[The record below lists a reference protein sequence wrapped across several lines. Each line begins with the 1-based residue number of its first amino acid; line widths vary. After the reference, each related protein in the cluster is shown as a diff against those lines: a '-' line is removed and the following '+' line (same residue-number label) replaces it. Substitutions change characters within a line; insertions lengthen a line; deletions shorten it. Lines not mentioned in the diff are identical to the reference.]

1 MIYSYAE
8 ARNAGKRCGVKHIE
22 HDEQVQFFLY
32 LRLLEGAGV
41 EEAEMAF
48 AVPNG
53 LRVASI
59 RVARRAV
66 NEGMRA
72 GVPDILVPVARG
84 SKHGLAIEMK
94 SPKGRSTAAQKEW
107 QAKLRMRG
115 WEVAECHSAIIALR
129 TFIDYCKLEPAQY
142 RILGDLL
149 DERESEVP
157 DRRQGATGRRGQSR
171 NGGGRDNHEPR

>member
-1 MIYSYAE
+1 M
-8 ARNAGKRCGVKHIE
+8 RHIE

-41 EEAEMAF
+41 TEAEMAF

-53 LRVASI
+53 VRVASI
-59 RVARRAV
+59 RTAKRAV

-72 GVPDILVPVARG
+72 GVPDILIPVARG
-84 SKHGLAIEMK
+84 GKHGLAIEMK
-94 SPKGRSTAAQKEW
+94 ALKNRSTKIQKEW
-107 QAKLRMRG
+107 QAKLRMQG

-142 RILGDLL
+142 RILGGLL
-149 DERESEVP
+149 DE
-157 DRRQGATGRRGQSR
+157 
-171 NGGGRDNHEPR
+171 